1 MDLFFSRCYTSLV
14 YVFFI
19 TKMCSIDHW
28 ILMSL
33 PCTDAREKKKA
44 DKSTTH
50 FFQCT
55 LNISN
60 MCTIKLLYLEEGC
73 LLLEYILL

>member
-1 MDLFFSRCYTSLV
+1 
-14 YVFFI
+14 
-19 TKMCSIDHW
+19 
-28 ILMSL
+28 MSL
-33 PCTDAREKKKA
+33 PCTDDREKKKA

>member
-1 MDLFFSRCYTSLV
+1 MTER
-14 YVFFI
+14 
-19 TKMCSIDHW
+19 
-28 ILMSL
+28 
-33 PCTDAREKKKA
+33 KKKA

-73 LLLEYILL
+73 LLLEYILLWNWIDGQQKNVL